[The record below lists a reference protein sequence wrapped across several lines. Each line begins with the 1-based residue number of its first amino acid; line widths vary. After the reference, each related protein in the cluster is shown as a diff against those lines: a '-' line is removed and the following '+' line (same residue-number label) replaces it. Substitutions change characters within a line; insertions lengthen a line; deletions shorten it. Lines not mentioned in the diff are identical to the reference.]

1 MYNDNA
7 IILTL
12 TLINVSISRGKR
24 VINIALTEWSI
35 MTFLI
40 RCTFSLTNY
49 SFVGHS
55 QDIGIFFLATRKKTI
70 LKAKHTLHIK
80 NIATH
85 SLFFGVPIECNKK

>member
-7 IILTL
+7 IILSL

-40 RCTFSLTNY
+40 RFKFSLTNY
-49 SFVGHS
+49 CFVGHS

-70 LKAKHTLHIK
+70 FESKAHATYKKYSNSLTLLWGS
-80 NIATH
+80 N
-85 SLFFGVPIECNKK
+85 

>member
-1 MYNDNA
+1 M
-7 IILTL
+7 
-12 TLINVSISRGKR
+12 SRGKR
-24 VINIALTEWSI
+24 KIIIILTKRSI
-35 MTFLI
+35 MTLLI
-40 RCTFSLTNY
+40 CCTFSLTND

>member
-7 IILTL
+7 IILSL

-40 RCTFSLTNY
+40 RCTFSLTND